1 MSEFIG
7 FRLDHFQYFLLHD
20 DDDGRRWI
28 HDQVRYFATR
38 VHASLREFAPFYE
51 AYGVGPLKLSDSY
64 CWVAFGPSNDG
75 YRHVTHQTMA
85 LGADG
90 LKVFVNAELKVATDR
105 LKSVLKQSGTIVRQA
120 LQHLHAFEPFELV
133 LEERLQRQASLYD
146 YTSKMR
152 LHSSMLDQNSG
163 DVAWKAFVETVNR
176 LPLPYLRIERLV
188 PAQKLIELS
197 KSDASQVVQYVV
209 QILRQNHAA
218 VRLLNQERGED
229 T

>member
-1 MSEFIG
+1 
-7 FRLDHFQYFLLHD
+7 
-20 DDDGRRWI
+20 
-28 HDQVRYFATR
+28 
-38 VHASLREFAPFYE
+38 
-51 AYGVGPLKLSDSY
+51 
-64 CWVAFGPSNDG
+64 
-75 YRHVTHQTMA
+75 
-85 LGADG
+85 
-90 LKVFVNAELKVATDR
+90 
-105 LKSVLKQSGTIVRQA
+105 LKQSGTIVRQA

-133 LEERLQRQASLYD
+133 LEERQQRQASLYD

-163 DVAWKAFVETVNR
+163 DVAWNAFVESVNR

-209 QILRQNHAA
+209 QILRQNHAV